1 MLAGLFYGDLRVGA
15 EPEVV
20 AFAVH
25 AVAVNPFAC
34 RAGADNEIEAAGI
47 AVAALWEF
55 RDLAVVEHG
64 VLQGKRMKQA
74 ERGPKAGPKMGPKG
88 PAINVAVW

>member
-1 MLAGLFYGDLRVGA
+1 M
-15 EPEVV
+15 
-20 AFAVH
+20 
-25 AVAVNPFAC
+25 
-34 RAGADNEIEAAGI
+34 
-47 AVAALWEF
+47 AALGKF
-55 RDLAVVEHG
+55 GDLAVVEHG

>member
-1 MLAGLFYGDLRVGA
+1 M
-15 EPEVV
+15 
-20 AFAVH
+20 
-25 AVAVNPFAC
+25 
-34 RAGADNEIEAAGI
+34 
-47 AVAALWEF
+47 AALWEF